1 MATDEAKEGGPRYPD
16 WEHTRPVGG
25 IILTLV
31 AVIVWLV
38 FILLYALYWSAS
50 YNLFQ
55 NIVVTVV
62 TLGITAVVIA
72 LGWVIWGFRNVKQ
85 WMRPNQG

>member
-1 MATDEAKEGGPRYPD
+1 MASDETKEGGPWYPD

-25 IILTLV
+25 IILTMV
-31 AVIVWLV
+31 AIIVWLV
-38 FILLYALYWSAS
+38 FILFYALYWSGS

-62 TLGITAVVIA
+62 TLGITGVVIG
-72 LGWVIWGFRNVKQ
+72 LGWVIWGFRHVRQ
-85 WMRPNQG
+85 WKKPE

>member
-1 MATDEAKEGGPRYPD
+1 MASDETKEGGPWYPD

-25 IILTLV
+25 IILTMV
-31 AVIVWLV
+31 AIIVWLV
-38 FILLYALYWSAS
+38 FILFYALYWSGS

-62 TLGITAVVIA
+62 TLGITAVVIG
-72 LGWVIWGFRNVKQ
+72 LGWVIWGFRHVRQ
-85 WMRPNQG
+85 WKKPE